1 MIVTLAI
8 SLSMALVLGMIAQKL
23 RLSTLVGY
31 LLAGILAAQLWGEQM
46 NHELVEDFSHIG
58 VVLLLFGVGLHFHFK
73 DLVAVQRLA
82 LPTAIVSMVMRTAIV
97 GAAAWWLGDSLGLD
111 VVGCAM
117 FGVCASV
124 TSTVVLTRVLA
135 DNRLLQTPAGHT
147 GLGILVVE
155 DIFTILMLVLMP
167 VLFGDKPLLES
178 LLWMVVKLA
187 LLVVCVVYIGD
198 RVIAKV
204 LTSVSRFA
212 SGELFTL
219 SVLVFAL
226 GIAALSSYVF
236 DASMEFGAF
245 LSGMVVG
252 QSKFAA
258 RAASDALPMRDAFA
272 VLFFVSV
279 GMGFDPTTIWE
290 HGALLLATVV
300 LTVLGASLV
309 CYITLRLLKAP
320 FRKAVTVAA
329 TLTQIGEF
337 SFILASLAASEYG
350 VLPQEAANVITGVAI
365 ITITLNAACFRF
377 VPGLI
382 DALEARGIG
391 VAHEGAH
398 ELIPDP
404 TEDRDR
410 VIVVGYGPCGEIC
423 ARLLRENEVEAV
435 VVEMNIDTV
444 GRLNQA
450 GIPALHGDARRRAIL
465 EAAGVEK
472 AVSIIITSPAAPA
485 MEIATMARSLNPDI
499 YVMAHTQYLLTA
511 QQLRGALQDQVAV
524 YSGENE
530 VALTM
535 MSHLL
540 TRLHATVDQVSRELR
555 RARKLLDQVG
565 ILPAKPSASTASPAS
580 SSPNSPPSPNSSAS
594 GS

>member
-1 MIVTLAI
+1 MIITLAI
-8 SLSMALVLGMIAQKL
+8 TLTLALVLGMLAERL
-23 RLSTLVGY
+23 RLSSLIGY
-31 LLAGILAAQLWGEQM
+31 LLAGIIIAQLWGA
-46 NHELVEDFSHIG
+46 HLDHKLVEDFSHVG

-82 LPTAIVSMVMRTAIV
+82 LPTAIISMVMRTLIV
-97 GAAAWWLGDSLGLD
+97 AAAAWWVGDSLGLD
-111 VVGCAM
+111 TVGCIM
-117 FGVCASV
+117 FGICACV

-135 DNRLLQTPAGHT
+135 DNRILQTPAGHT

-155 DIFTILMLVLMP
+155 DIFTIMMLVLMP

-178 LLWMVVKLA
+178 LLWMAVKLV
-187 LLVVCVVYIGD
+187 LLVICVVYLGR
-198 RVIAKV
+198 RVIGRV

-219 SVLVFAL
+219 SVLAFAL

-236 DASMEFGAF
+236 DASLEFGAF

-279 GMGFDPTTIWE
+279 GMGFDPTTIWQ
-290 HGALLLATVV
+290 HWALLLATVAV
-300 LTVLGASLV
+300 TILGASAV
-309 CYITLRLLKAP
+309 CYITLRLLRAP
-320 FRKAVTVAA
+320 FRKSVTVAA

-365 ITITLNAACFRF
+365 ITITINAACFRF
-377 VPGLI
+377 VPRLI
-382 DALEARGIG
+382 SALEARGIG
-391 VAHEGAH
+391 LVASTGNEAV
-398 ELIPDP
+398 PPP
-404 TEDRDR
+404 TGDRDR
-410 VIVVGYGPCGEIC
+410 VIIVGYGPCGQIC
-423 ARLLRENEVEAV
+423 TRLLRENDVDAV

-444 GRLNQA
+444 NRLHRE
-450 GIPALHGDARRRAIL
+450 GIPAIHGDACRHSILADAGAAQAI
-465 EAAGVEK
+465 
-472 AVSIIITSPAAPA
+472 SIIITSPAAPA
-485 MEIATMARSLNPDI
+485 MEIATMARNLNPDI
-499 YVMAHTQYLLTA
+499 YVMAHTQYLRTA
-511 QQLRGALQDQVAV
+511 QDLRHELHDGIAV
-524 YSGENE
+524 YSGEHE

-540 TRLHATVDQVSRELR
+540 SRQQATADQISRELR
-555 RARKLLDQVG
+555 RARKLLEDAATPV
-565 ILPAKPSASTASPAS
+565 A
-580 SSPNSPPSPNSSAS
+580 
-594 GS
+594 

>member
-1 MIVTLAI
+1 MIITLAI
-8 SLSMALVLGMIAQKL
+8 TLTLALILGMLAERL
-23 RLSTLVGY
+23 RLSSLIGY
-31 LLAGILAAQLWGEQM
+31 LLAGILIAQLWGARM
-46 NHELVEDFSHIG
+46 DHKLVEDFSHVG

-82 LPTAIVSMVMRTAIV
+82 LPTAIVSMVMRTLIV
-97 GAAAWWLGDSLGLD
+97 AGAAWWLGDSLGLD
-111 VVGCAM
+111 TVGCVM
-117 FGVCASV
+117 FGVCACV

-135 DNRLLQTPAGHT
+135 DNRILQTPAGHT

-155 DIFTILMLVLMP
+155 DIFTIMMLVLMP
-167 VLFGDKPLLES
+167 VLFGDKPLVES

-187 LLVVCVVYIGD
+187 LLVVCVVYLGRHVIG
-198 RVIAKV
+198 RV

-219 SVLVFAL
+219 SVLAFAL

-236 DASMEFGAF
+236 DASLEFGAF

-290 HGALLLATVV
+290 HWAVLLATVL
-300 LTVLGASLV
+300 LTIFGASAV

-320 FRKAVTVAA
+320 FRKSVTVAA

-377 VPGLI
+377 VPKLI
-382 DALEARGIG
+382 DALEERGIG
-391 VAHEGAH
+391 AVPSPTYGAV
-398 ELIPDP
+398 PPP
-404 TEDRDR
+404 TGDSDR
-410 VIVVGYGPCGEIC
+410 VIVVGYGPCGQIC
-423 ARLLRENEVEAV
+423 TRLLQENDVDAV

-444 GRLNQA
+444 NQLMKD
-450 GIPALHGDARRRAIL
+450 GIPAIHGDARRRSIL
-465 EAAGVEK
+465 ADAGAAQ
-472 AVSIIITSPAAPA
+472 ALSIIITSPAAPA
-485 MEIATMARSLNPDI
+485 MEIATMARSLNPGI
-499 YVMAHTQYLLTA
+499 YVMAHTQYLRAAWDLHHE
-511 QQLRGALQDQVAV
+511 LQDEVAAF
-524 YSGENE
+524 SGEHE

-540 TRLHATVDQVSRELR
+540 SRQQATPDQISRELR
-555 RARKLLDQVG
+555 RARKLLED
-565 ILPAKPSASTASPAS
+565 AA
-580 SSPNSPPSPNSSAS
+580 SPNS
-594 GS
+594 